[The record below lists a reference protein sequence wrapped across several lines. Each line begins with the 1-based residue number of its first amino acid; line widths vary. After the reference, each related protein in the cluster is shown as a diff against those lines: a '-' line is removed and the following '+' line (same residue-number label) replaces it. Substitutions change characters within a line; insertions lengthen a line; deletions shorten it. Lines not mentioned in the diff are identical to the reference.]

1 MAKIVLDNI
10 AHTYNPEDKSPLFA
24 LQQMSLSWDDGGRYA
39 LLGPSGCGKTTLL
52 RCICG
57 LEELDSGKI
66 LLNGDDITKIPAE
79 ERGIGLL
86 FQKPVLYPHLTVS
99 GNLSL
104 ASFNNHDKALAEVG
118 LPNFEG
124 RDVDTLSGG
133 EGQRVAL
140 ARALL
145 ANPNVLLLDEPFS
158 ALDLDMSIKLINE
171 VRALLKDRSCP
182 AILVT
187 HNIEEAKLFSDRM
200 IDLSKI

>member
-1 MAKIVLDNI
+1 MLSCLNLSKKYGKVLFNELNI
-10 AHTYNPEDKSPLFA
+10 NLEKGEILAII
-24 LQQMSLSWDDGGRYA
+24 
-39 LLGPSGCGKTTLL
+39 GPSGCGKTTLL

-66 LLNGDDITKIPAE
+66 LLNGADITKIPAE

-104 ASFNNHDKALAEVG
+104 ASFNNHDKALVEVG
-118 LPNFEG
+118 LPNFED

-158 ALDLDMSIKLINE
+158 ALDLDMSIKLIND
-171 VRALLKDRSCP
+171 VRALLKDRSCS

-200 IDLSKI
+200 IDLSKA

>member
-1 MAKIVLDNI
+1 MLSCLNLSKKYGKVLFNELNI
-10 AHTYNPEDKSPLFA
+10 NLEKGEILAII
-24 LQQMSLSWDDGGRYA
+24 
-39 LLGPSGCGKTTLL
+39 GPSGCGKTTLL

-104 ASFNNHDKALAEVG
+104 ASFNNHDKALVEVG
-118 LPNFEG
+118 LPNFED

-158 ALDLDMSIKLINE
+158 ALDLDMSIKLIND
-171 VRALLKDRSCP
+171 VRALLKDRSCS

-200 IDLSKI
+200 IDLSKV

>member
-1 MAKIVLDNI
+1 MLNCLNLSKKYGKILFNELNI
-10 AHTYNPEDKSPLFA
+10 NLEEGEILAII
-24 LQQMSLSWDDGGRYA
+24 
-39 LLGPSGCGKTTLL
+39 GPSGCGKTTLL

-104 ASFNNHDKALAEVG
+104 ASFNNHDKALVEVG
-118 LPNFEG
+118 LPNFED

-158 ALDLDMSIKLINE
+158 ALDLDMSIKLIND
-171 VRALLKDRSCP
+171 VRALLKDRSCS

-200 IDLSKI
+200 IDLSKV

>member
-1 MAKIVLDNI
+1 MLSCLNLSKKYGKILFNELNI
-10 AHTYNPEDKSPLFA
+10 NLEKGEILAII
-24 LQQMSLSWDDGGRYA
+24 
-39 LLGPSGCGKTTLL
+39 GPSGCGKTTLL

-66 LLNGDDITKIPAE
+66 LLNSDDITKIPAE

-104 ASFNNHDKALAEVG
+104 ASFNNHDKALVEVG
-118 LPNFEG
+118 LPNFED

-158 ALDLDMSIKLINE
+158 ALDLDMSIKLIND
-171 VRALLKDRSCP
+171 VRALLKVRSCP

-200 IDLSKI
+200 IDLSNI

>member
-1 MAKIVLDNI
+1 MLSCLNLSKKYGKILFNELNI
-10 AHTYNPEDKSPLFA
+10 NLEKGEILAII
-24 LQQMSLSWDDGGRYA
+24 
-39 LLGPSGCGKTTLL
+39 GPSGCGKTTLL

-104 ASFNNHDKALAEVG
+104 ASFNNHDKALVEVG
-118 LPNFEG
+118 LPNFED

-158 ALDLDMSIKLINE
+158 ALDLDMSTKLIND

-200 IDLSKI
+200 IDLSKL

>member
-1 MAKIVLDNI
+1 MLSCLNLSKKYGKILFNELNI
-10 AHTYNPEDKSPLFA
+10 NLEKGEILAVI
-24 LQQMSLSWDDGGRYA
+24 
-39 LLGPSGCGKTTLL
+39 GPSGCGKTTLL

-104 ASFNNHDKALAEVG
+104 ASFNNHDKALVEVG
-118 LPNFEG
+118 LPNFED

-158 ALDLDMSIKLINE
+158 ALDLDMSIKLIND

>member
-1 MAKIVLDNI
+1 MLSCLNLSKKYGKILFNELNI
-10 AHTYNPEDKSPLFA
+10 NLEKGEILAII
-24 LQQMSLSWDDGGRYA
+24 
-39 LLGPSGCGKTTLL
+39 GPSGCGKTTLL

-86 FQKPVLYPHLTVS
+86 FQKPVLYPHLSVS

-104 ASFNNHDKALAEVG
+104 ASFNNHDKALVEVG
-118 LPNFEG
+118 LPNFED

-158 ALDLDMSIKLINE
+158 ALDLDMSIKLISD

>member
-1 MAKIVLDNI
+1 MLSCLNLSKKYGKILFNELNI
-10 AHTYNPEDKSPLFA
+10 NLEKGEILAVI
-24 LQQMSLSWDDGGRYA
+24 
-39 LLGPSGCGKTTLL
+39 GPSGCGKTTLL

-66 LLNGDDITKIPAE
+66 LLNSDDITKIPAE

-104 ASFNNHDKALAEVG
+104 ASFNNHDKALVEVG
-118 LPNFEG
+118 LPNFED

-158 ALDLDMSIKLINE
+158 ALDLDMSIKLIND
-171 VRALLKDRSCP
+171 VRALLKDRSCS

-200 IDLSKI
+200 IDLSKV

>member
-1 MAKIVLDNI
+1 MLSCVNLSKKYSKILFNELNI
-10 AHTYNPEDKSPLFA
+10 NLEKGEILAII
-24 LQQMSLSWDDGGRYA
+24 
-39 LLGPSGCGKTTLL
+39 GPSGCGKTTLL

-86 FQKPVLYPHLTVS
+86 FQKPVLYPHLSVS

-104 ASFNNHDKALAEVG
+104 ASYSNHEKALVEVG
-118 LPNFEG
+118 LPNFED
-124 RDVDTLSGG
+124 RDVYTLSGG

-158 ALDLDMSIKLINE
+158 ALDLDMSIKLISD
-171 VRALLKDRSCP
+171 VRALLKHRSCP

-200 IDLSKI
+200 IDLSTV

>member
-1 MAKIVLDNI
+1 MLNCLNLSKKYGKILFNELNI
-10 AHTYNPEDKSPLFA
+10 NLEKGEILAII
-24 LQQMSLSWDDGGRYA
+24 
-39 LLGPSGCGKTTLL
+39 GPSGCGKTTLL

-86 FQKPVLYPHLTVS
+86 FQKPVLYPHLSVS

-104 ASFNNHDKALAEVG
+104 ASLNNHDKALVEVG
-118 LPNFEG
+118 LPNFED

-158 ALDLDMSIKLINE
+158 ALDLDMSIKLIND
-171 VRALLKDRSCP
+171 VRALLKDRSCS

-200 IDLSKI
+200 IDLSKV

>member
-1 MAKIVLDNI
+1 MLSCLNLSKKYGKILFNELNI
-10 AHTYNPEDKSPLFA
+10 NLEKGEILAII
-24 LQQMSLSWDDGGRYA
+24 
-39 LLGPSGCGKTTLL
+39 GPSGCGKTTLL

-66 LLNGDDITKIPAE
+66 LLNGDDITKSPAE

-104 ASFNNHDKALAEVG
+104 ASFNNHDKALVEVG
-118 LPNFEG
+118 LPNFED

-158 ALDLDMSIKLINE
+158 ALDLDMSIKLISD

>member
-1 MAKIVLDNI
+1 MLSCLNLSKKYGKILFNELNI
-10 AHTYNPEDKSPLFA
+10 NLEKGEILAVI
-24 LQQMSLSWDDGGRYA
+24 
-39 LLGPSGCGKTTLL
+39 GPSGCGKTTLL

-66 LLNGDDITKIPAE
+66 LLNGADITKLPAE

-104 ASFNNHDKALAEVG
+104 ASFNNHDKALVEVG
-118 LPNFEG
+118 LPNFED

-158 ALDLDMSIKLINE
+158 ALDLDMSIKLIND
-171 VRALLKDRSCP
+171 VRALLKDRSCS

-200 IDLSKI
+200 IDLSNI

>member
-1 MAKIVLDNI
+1 MLSCLNLSKKYGKILFNELNI
-10 AHTYNPEDKSPLFA
+10 
-24 LQQMSLSWDDGGRYA
+24 SLEKGEILA
-39 LLGPSGCGKTTLL
+39 IIGPSGCGKTTLL

-104 ASFNNHDKALAEVG
+104 ASFNNHDKALVEVG
-118 LPNFEG
+118 LPNFED

-158 ALDLDMSIKLINE
+158 ALDLDMSIKLIND
-171 VRALLKDRSCP
+171 VRALLKDRSCS

>member
-1 MAKIVLDNI
+1 MLSCLNLSKKYGKILFNELNI
-10 AHTYNPEDKSPLFA
+10 NLEKGEILAII
-24 LQQMSLSWDDGGRYA
+24 
-39 LLGPSGCGKTTLL
+39 GPSGCGKTTLL

-104 ASFNNHDKALAEVG
+104 ASFNNHDKALVEVG
-118 LPNFEG
+118 LPNFED

-158 ALDLDMSIKLINE
+158 ALDLDMSIKLISD

>member
-1 MAKIVLDNI
+1 MLSCLNLSKKYGKILFNELNI
-10 AHTYNPEDKSPLFA
+10 
-24 LQQMSLSWDDGGRYA
+24 SLEKGEILA
-39 LLGPSGCGKTTLL
+39 IIGPSGCGKTTLL

-104 ASFNNHDKALAEVG
+104 ASFNNHDKALVEVG
-118 LPNFEG
+118 LPNFED

-158 ALDLDMSIKLINE
+158 ALDLDMSIKLIND
-171 VRALLKDRSCP
+171 VRALLKDRSCS

-200 IDLSKI
+200 IDLSKV

>member
-1 MAKIVLDNI
+1 MLSCLNLSKKYGKILFNELNI
-10 AHTYNPEDKSPLFA
+10 
-24 LQQMSLSWDDGGRYA
+24 SLEKGEILA
-39 LLGPSGCGKTTLL
+39 IIGPSGCGKTTLL

-104 ASFNNHDKALAEVG
+104 ASFNNHDKALVEVG
-118 LPNFEG
+118 LPNFED

-158 ALDLDMSIKLINE
+158 ALDLDMSIKLIND

>member
-1 MAKIVLDNI
+1 MLSCLNLSKKYGKILFNELNI
-10 AHTYNPEDKSPLFA
+10 NLEKGEILAII
-24 LQQMSLSWDDGGRYA
+24 
-39 LLGPSGCGKTTLL
+39 GPSGCGKTTLL

-66 LLNGDDITKIPAE
+66 LLNGDDITKVRAE

-104 ASFNNHDKALAEVG
+104 ASFNNHDKALVEVG
-118 LPNFEG
+118 LPNFED

-158 ALDLDMSIKLINE
+158 ALDLDMSIRLISD

-200 IDLSKI
+200 VDLSKV

>member
-1 MAKIVLDNI
+1 MLSCLNLSKKYGKILFNELNI
-10 AHTYNPEDKSPLFA
+10 NLEKGEILAII
-24 LQQMSLSWDDGGRYA
+24 
-39 LLGPSGCGKTTLL
+39 GPSGCGKTTLL

-86 FQKPVLYPHLTVS
+86 FQKPVLYPHLSVS

-104 ASFNNHDKALAEVG
+104 ASLNDHDKALVEVG
-118 LPNFEG
+118 LPNFED

-158 ALDLDMSIKLINE
+158 ALDLDMSIKLISD

-200 IDLSKI
+200 IDLSKR

>member
-1 MAKIVLDNI
+1 MLSCLNLSKKYGKILFNELNI
-10 AHTYNPEDKSPLFA
+10 NLEKGEILAII
-24 LQQMSLSWDDGGRYA
+24 
-39 LLGPSGCGKTTLL
+39 GPSGCGKTTLL

-66 LLNGDDITKIPAE
+66 LLNSDDITKIPAE

-104 ASFNNHDKALAEVG
+104 ASFNNHDKALVEVG
-118 LPNFEG
+118 LPNFED

-158 ALDLDMSIKLINE
+158 ALDLDMSIKLIND
-171 VRALLKDRSCP
+171 VRALLKDRSCS

-200 IDLSKI
+200 IDLSKV

>member
-1 MAKIVLDNI
+1 MLSCLNLSKKYGKILFNELNI
-10 AHTYNPEDKSPLFA
+10 NLEKGEILAVI
-24 LQQMSLSWDDGGRYA
+24 
-39 LLGPSGCGKTTLL
+39 GPSGCGKTTLL

-66 LLNGDDITKIPAE
+66 LLNGNDITKIPAE

-104 ASFNNHDKALAEVG
+104 ASFNNHDKALVEVG
-118 LPNFEG
+118 LPNFED

-158 ALDLDMSIKLINE
+158 ALDLDMSIKLISD

-200 IDLSKI
+200 IDLSKV

>member
-1 MAKIVLDNI
+1 MLSCINLSKKYGKTLFNELNI
-10 AHTYNPEDKSPLFA
+10 NLERGEILAII
-24 LQQMSLSWDDGGRYA
+24 
-39 LLGPSGCGKTTLL
+39 GPSGCGKTTLL

-66 LLNGDDITKIPAE
+66 LLNGDDITDVPAE

-86 FQKPVLYPHLTVS
+86 FQKPVLYPHLSVS

-104 ASFNNHDKALAEVG
+104 ASLNGHAKALGEVG
-118 LPNFEG
+118 LPNFEN

-158 ALDLDMSIKLINE
+158 ALDLDMSIKLISD
-171 VRALLKDRSCP
+171 VRNLLKDRSCP
-182 AILVT
+182 SILVT
-187 HNIEEAKLFSDRM
+187 HNVKEAKLFSDRI
-200 IDLSKI
+200 IDLSKA

>member
-1 MAKIVLDNI
+1 MLSCLNLSKKYGKILFNELNI
-10 AHTYNPEDKSPLFA
+10 
-24 LQQMSLSWDDGGRYA
+24 SLEKGEILA
-39 LLGPSGCGKTTLL
+39 IIGPSGCGKTTLL

-66 LLNGDDITKIPAE
+66 LLNGDDITKIPVE

-104 ASFNNHDKALAEVG
+104 ASFYNHDKALVEVG
-118 LPNFEG
+118 LPNFED

-158 ALDLDMSIKLINE
+158 AFDLDMSIKLIND
-171 VRALLKDRSCP
+171 VRALLKGRSCP

>member
-1 MAKIVLDNI
+1 MLSCLNLSKKYGKILFNELNI
-10 AHTYNPEDKSPLFA
+10 NLEKGEILAII
-24 LQQMSLSWDDGGRYA
+24 
-39 LLGPSGCGKTTLL
+39 GPSGCGKTTLL

-118 LPNFEG
+118 LPNFED

-158 ALDLDMSIKLINE
+158 ALDLDMSIKLISD
-171 VRALLKDRSCP
+171 VRALLKNRSCP

-200 IDLSKI
+200 IDLSKV

>member
-1 MAKIVLDNI
+1 MLSCLNLSKKYGKILFNELNI
-10 AHTYNPEDKSPLFA
+10 NLEKGEILAII
-24 LQQMSLSWDDGGRYA
+24 
-39 LLGPSGCGKTTLL
+39 GPSGCGKNTLL

-66 LLNGDDITKIPAE
+66 LLNGADITKIPAE

-104 ASFNNHDKALAEVG
+104 ASFNNHDKALVEVG
-118 LPNFEG
+118 LPNFED

-158 ALDLDMSIKLINE
+158 ALDLDMSIKLISD

-200 IDLSKI
+200 IDLSKV

>member
-1 MAKIVLDNI
+1 MLSCLNLSKKYGKILFNELNI
-10 AHTYNPEDKSPLFA
+10 NLEKGEILAII
-24 LQQMSLSWDDGGRYA
+24 
-39 LLGPSGCGKTTLL
+39 GPSGCGKTTLL

-104 ASFNNHDKALAEVG
+104 ASFNNHDKALVEVG
-118 LPNFEG
+118 LPNFED

-145 ANPNVLLLDEPFS
+145 ANPSVLLLDEPFS
-158 ALDLDMSIKLINE
+158 ALDLDMSIKLISD

-200 IDLSKI
+200 IDLSKV

>member
-1 MAKIVLDNI
+1 MLSCLNLSKKYGKILFNELNI
-10 AHTYNPEDKSPLFA
+10 NLEKGEILAVI
-24 LQQMSLSWDDGGRYA
+24 
-39 LLGPSGCGKTTLL
+39 GPSGCGKTTLL

-66 LLNGDDITKIPAE
+66 LLNGADITKIPAE

-104 ASFNNHDKALAEVG
+104 ASFNNHDKALVEVG
-118 LPNFEG
+118 LPNFED

-158 ALDLDMSIKLINE
+158 ALDLDMSIKLISD

-200 IDLSKI
+200 IDLSKV

>member
-1 MAKIVLDNI
+1 MLSCLNLSKKYGKILFNELNI
-10 AHTYNPEDKSPLFA
+10 NLEKGEILAII
-24 LQQMSLSWDDGGRYA
+24 
-39 LLGPSGCGKTTLL
+39 GPSGCGKTTLL

-158 ALDLDMSIKLINE
+158 ALDLDMSIKLIND

-200 IDLSKI
+200 IDLSKV

>member
-1 MAKIVLDNI
+1 MLSCLNLSKKYGKILFNELNI
-10 AHTYNPEDKSPLFA
+10 DLEKGEILAII
-24 LQQMSLSWDDGGRYA
+24 
-39 LLGPSGCGKTTLL
+39 GPSGCGKTTLL

-104 ASFNNHDKALAEVG
+104 ASFNNHDKALVEVG
-118 LPNFEG
+118 LPNFED

-158 ALDLDMSIKLINE
+158 ALDLDMSIKLISD

-200 IDLSKI
+200 IDLSMI

>member
-1 MAKIVLDNI
+1 MLSCLNLSKKYGKILFNELNI
-10 AHTYNPEDKSPLFA
+10 NLEKGEILAIIGT
-24 LQQMSLSWDDGGRYA
+24 
-39 LLGPSGCGKTTLL
+39 SGCGKTTLL

-104 ASFNNHDKALAEVG
+104 ASFNNHDKALVEVG
-118 LPNFEG
+118 LPNFED

-158 ALDLDMSIKLINE
+158 ALDLDMSIKLISD
-171 VRALLKDRSCP
+171 VRTLLKDRSCP

>member
-1 MAKIVLDNI
+1 MLSCLNLSKKYGKILFNELNI
-10 AHTYNPEDKSPLFA
+10 NLEKGEILAVI
-24 LQQMSLSWDDGGRYA
+24 
-39 LLGPSGCGKTTLL
+39 GPSGCGKTTLL

-104 ASFNNHDKALAEVG
+104 ASFNNHDKALVEVG
-118 LPNFEG
+118 LPNFED

-158 ALDLDMSIKLINE
+158 ALDLDMSIKLISD

-200 IDLSKI
+200 IDLSKV

>member
-1 MAKIVLDNI
+1 MLSCLNLSKKYGKILFNELNI
-10 AHTYNPEDKSPLFA
+10 NLEKGEILAII
-24 LQQMSLSWDDGGRYA
+24 
-39 LLGPSGCGKTTLL
+39 GPSGCGKTTLL

-86 FQKPVLYPHLTVS
+86 FQKPVLYPHLSVS

-104 ASFNNHDKALAEVG
+104 ASLNNHDKALVEVG
-118 LPNFEG
+118 LPNFED

-158 ALDLDMSIKLINE
+158 ALDLDMSIKLIND

-187 HNIEEAKLFSDRM
+187 HNIEEAKLFSDRI

>member
-1 MAKIVLDNI
+1 MLSCLNLSKKYGKILFNELNI
-10 AHTYNPEDKSPLFA
+10 NLEKGEILAII
-24 LQQMSLSWDDGGRYA
+24 
-39 LLGPSGCGKTTLL
+39 GPSGCGKTTLL

-104 ASFNNHDKALAEVG
+104 ASFNNHDKALVEVG
-118 LPNFEG
+118 LPNFED

-158 ALDLDMSIKLINE
+158 ALDLDMSIRLIND
-171 VRALLKDRSCP
+171 VRFLLKDRSCP

>member
-1 MAKIVLDNI
+1 MLSCLNLSKKYGKILFNELNI
-10 AHTYNPEDKSPLFA
+10 NLEKGEILAII
-24 LQQMSLSWDDGGRYA
+24 GR
-39 LLGPSGCGKTTLL
+39 SGCGKTTLL

-66 LLNGDDITKIPAE
+66 LLNGDDITTVPAE

-86 FQKPVLYPHLTVS
+86 FQKPVLYPHLSVS

-104 ASFNNHDKALAEVG
+104 ASLNNHDKALVEVG
-118 LPNFEG
+118 LPNFED

-158 ALDLDMSIKLINE
+158 ALDLDMSIKLISD

-200 IDLSKI
+200 IDLSKV

>member
-1 MAKIVLDNI
+1 MLRCLNLSKKYGKILFNELNI
-10 AHTYNPEDKSPLFA
+10 NLEKGEILAII
-24 LQQMSLSWDDGGRYA
+24 
-39 LLGPSGCGKTTLL
+39 GPSGCGKTTLL

-104 ASFNNHDKALAEVG
+104 ASFNNHDKALVEVG
-118 LPNFEG
+118 LPNFED

-158 ALDLDMSIKLINE
+158 ALDLDMSIKLISD

-200 IDLSKI
+200 IDLSNI

>member
-1 MAKIVLDNI
+1 MLSCLNLSKKYGKILFNELNI
-10 AHTYNPEDKSPLFA
+10 NLEKGEILAII
-24 LQQMSLSWDDGGRYA
+24 
-39 LLGPSGCGKTTLL
+39 GPSGCGKTTLL

-66 LLNGDDITKIPAE
+66 LLNGVDITKIPAE

-86 FQKPVLYPHLTVS
+86 FQKPVLYPHLSVS

-104 ASFNNHDKALAEVG
+104 ASLNNHDKALVEVG
-118 LPNFEG
+118 LPNFED

-145 ANPNVLLLDEPFS
+145 ANPSVLLLDEPFS
-158 ALDLDMSIKLINE
+158 ALDLDMSIKLISD
-171 VRALLKDRSCP
+171 VRVLLKDRSCP

-200 IDLSKI
+200 VDLSKV